1 MPPVVRERRRSRRR
15 TEPSMPL
22 PRIYFEKLLEIS
34 PDIVVAVDRQGA
46 IVFYND
52 GARQTLGYAPSEVL
66 GKPVQRVYKSLDHA
80 REVMRAMRGAEAGP
94 PGTVKNYETVFV
106 AKDGTE
112 IPVAISGAITHDE
125 HGGEVGSIGFAKDL
139 RQIRKR
145 DRLVTLGE
153 LAVSLG
159 HEINNPLEVITNTME
174 LLEEFVRRTASDE
187 QMVLEGERFE
197 TVQREVAKIH
207 AIVGRVQELAAGDE
221 YETRQYL
228 PGTLMTD
235 LRQAPP
241 PAAPD
246 AEPVVATVANGTT
259 PSIAGLRI
267 LVVDD
272 DLGVCQ
278 SLAEL
283 LRHQG
288 CTAVIATA
296 ALDALHL
303 ATSQHFDLVVSDVVM
318 PDMDGYD
325 LYMELKERAP
335 SLPVILMTGYLYDRD
350 HVIKRSKL
358 AGLATGVLYKKPI
371 DLERLKGIIHTHCFS
386 QESHADQRREPG
398 RNPALP

>member
-1 MPPVVRERRRSRRR
+1 
-15 TEPSMPL
+15 MPL
-22 PRIYFEKLLEIS
+22 PRIYFEKLLENS

-52 GARQTLGYAPSEVL
+52 GARQTLGYTSEEVL
-66 GKPVQRVYKSLDHA
+66 GKPVTLVYKSRDHA
-80 REVMRAMRGAEAGP
+80 REVMRAMRGTEAGP
-94 PGTVKNYETVFV
+94 PGTVKNCETVFV

-112 IPVAISGAITHDE
+112 IPVAISGSITSDE
-125 HGGEVGSIGFAKDL
+125 AGEEVGSIGFAKDL
-139 RQIRKR
+139 RQIRLR

-153 LAVSLG
+153 LAVSLA

-187 QMVLEGERFE
+187 QMVVEVERFE
-197 TVQREVAKIH
+197 AVEREVDKIH
-207 AIVGRVQELAAGDE
+207 AIVSRVQELAAGGE
-221 YETRQYL
+221 YQTRQYL
-228 PGTLMTD
+228 PGTLMTN
-235 LRQAPP
+235 LRQGAPASP
-241 PAAPD
+241 QPAPAPVPAASAV
-246 AEPVVATVANGTT
+246 AENGAA
-259 PSIAGLRI
+259 PSIAGLTI

-288 CTAVIATA
+288 CTAVIATS
-296 ALDALHL
+296 ALDALRI
-303 ATSQHFDLVVSDVVM
+303 ATSQPFDLVVSDVVM

-325 LYMELKERAP
+325 LYMELKDRVP
-335 SLPVILMTGYLYDRD
+335 TLPVILMTGYLYDRD

-371 DLERLKGIIHTHCFS
+371 DLERLKSIIHTHCRPK
-386 QESHADQRREPG
+386 EAHGDDDRREPG
-398 RNPALP
+398 RNPAVS

>member
-1 MPPVVRERRRSRRR
+1 
-15 TEPSMPL
+15 MPL
-22 PRIYFEKLLEIS
+22 PRIYFEKLLENS

-52 GARQTLGYAPSEVL
+52 GARQTLGYTSEEVL
-66 GKPVQRVYKSLDHA
+66 GKPVQLLYRTRDRA
-80 REVMRAMRGAEAGP
+80 RDVMRAMRGPDAGP
-94 PGTVKNYETVFV
+94 TGTVKNYETVFV
-106 AKDGTE
+106 AKDGAE
-112 IPVAISGAITHDE
+112 IPVAISGAITRDE
-125 HGGEVGSIGFAKDL
+125 SGAEVGSIGFAKDL
-139 RQIRKR
+139 RQIRQR

-153 LAVSLG
+153 LAVSLA

-174 LLEEFVRRTASDE
+174 LLEAFVRRTATDE
-187 QMVLEGERFE
+187 QMVVEVERFE
-197 TVQREVAKIH
+197 AVQREVAKIH

-221 YETRQYL
+221 YETRPYL

-235 LRQAPP
+235 LRQT
-241 PAAPD
+241 PAAP
-246 AEPVVATVANGTT
+246 PVPPTAANGGA

-288 CTAVIATA
+288 CAAVIATS
-296 ALDALHL
+296 ALDALRI
-303 ATSQHFDLVVSDVVM
+303 ATCQRFDLVVSDVVM

-325 LYMELKERAP
+325 LYMELKDRAP
-335 SLPVILMTGYLYDRD
+335 RLPVILMTGYLYDHD

-371 DLERLKGIIHTHCFS
+371 DLERLKRIIHTHCFS
-386 QESHADQRREPG
+386 KEPHVGERREPG

>member
-1 MPPVVRERRRSRRR
+1 
-15 TEPSMPL
+15 MPL
-22 PRIYFEKLLEIS
+22 PRIYFEKLLENS
-34 PDIVVAVDRQGA
+34 PDIVVAVDRRGS

-52 GARQTLGYAPSEVL
+52 GARQTLGYTSEEVL
-66 GKPVQRVYKSLDHA
+66 GKPVSLLYPSLDAA
-80 REVMRAMRGAEAGP
+80 RAVMRAMRNGDLGP
-94 PGTVKNYETVFV
+94 PGTVKNCETVFV
-106 AKDGTE
+106 AKDGAQ
-112 IPVAISGAITHDE
+112 IPVAISGSITRDE
-125 HGGEVGSIGFAKDL
+125 QGKEVGSIGFAKDL

-153 LAVSLG
+153 LAVSLA

-187 QMVLEGERFE
+187 QIVVEVERFE
-197 TVQREVAKIH
+197 AVEREVAKIH

-235 LRQAPP
+235 LRQGATA
-241 PAAPD
+241 PAAAPT
-246 AEPVVATVANGTT
+246 AAATAAPNGLA
-259 PSIAGLRI
+259 PSIAGLTI

-283 LRHQG
+283 LRRQG
-288 CTAVIATA
+288 CTAVIATS
-296 ALDALHL
+296 ALDALRE
-303 ATSQHFDLVVSDVVM
+303 AAKRRFDLVVSDVVM

-325 LYMELKERAP
+325 LYMELKEQQP
-335 SLPVILMTGYLYDRD
+335 TLPVILMTGYLYDRD

-358 AGLATGVLYKKPI
+358 AGLATGVLYTKPI
-371 DLERLKGIIHTHCFS
+371 DLERLKTIIRVHCS
-386 QESHADQRREPG
+386 PEEEHDGDRREPG
-398 RNPALP
+398 RNPPLP